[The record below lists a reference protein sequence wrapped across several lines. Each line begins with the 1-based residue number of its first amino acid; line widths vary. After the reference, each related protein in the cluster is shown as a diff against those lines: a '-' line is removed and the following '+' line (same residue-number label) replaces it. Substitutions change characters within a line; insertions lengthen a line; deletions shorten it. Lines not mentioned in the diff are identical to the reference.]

1 MTFVS
6 SELFGDGY
14 HSYIFAVSDKDG
26 GLTRGHKN
34 EAVIGVIDVKI
45 GCDVEDEISTTVTII
60 DIKLLLLNR
69 INLFYFKT
77 HILAFEAVVVRVVLF
92 LWSLGF

>member
-6 SELFGDGY
+6 SELFGDSY
-14 HSYIFAVSDKDG
+14 HSHIFAISDKNG

-45 GCDVEDEISTTVTII
+45 GCDVEDEISTIVAIV

-77 HILAFEAVVVRVVLF
+77 HILAFEAVVVRIVLF
-92 LWSLGF
+92 LWSFWF